1 MYDYD
6 VIFIGS
12 GHACNHGAIA
22 LKLAGKKVAMVE
34 QYKNGGTCTNFGCDA
49 KIVLDGPF
57 EYREGISRYADLG
70 IEVPEID
77 WTKLMGYKKQLIG
90 AFDPLLGQA
99 FAGMGID
106 MLHGHGKLADA
117 HTVMVDGRPHTA
129 ECIVIGSGA
138 RNAKLNI
145 PGKEYTHGSSHFLD
159 LDVMPER
166 LVMIG
171 AGIVSME
178 FASMA
183 LELGKSVTVVE
194 FAPRALAAYPEKYVA
209 KMVEKM
215 EALGAR
221 FIFGQGVAS
230 VEEKDGAYVVK
241 TAGGEEIEA
250 DYVLDATG
258 RIANVEDLGLEEL
271 GIEAGRR
278 GIKVDEYLRTSVPNI
293 FVSGDA
299 IDKTVPKLTPTAEF
313 ESNYIAM
320 QILGLNP
327 NPIQYPVIPNLVFT
341 LPRIAQVGVTV
352 SEAEAHPEL
361 YRTEVVPYGMTQS
374 WVNNRDTEAEFTY
387 IFDREGYLVGAAM
400 YGSEAAMMIDFVTLL
415 IQKRISGIELG
426 QMIFAFPTQSYAIIS
441 GLIPLMLKR

>member
-6 VIFIGS
+6 VLFIGS

-57 EYREGISRYADLG
+57 EYREGLSRYADLG
-70 IEVPEID
+70 IETPEIN
-77 WTKLMGYKKQLIG
+77 WTQLMSYKKQVIG

-106 MLHGHGKLADA
+106 MLRGHGKLADA
-117 HTVMVDGRPHTA
+117 HTVMVDDKPYTA
-129 ECIVIGSGA
+129 EYIVIGSGA
-138 RNAKLNI
+138 RNAKLEI
-145 PGKEYTHGSSHFLD
+145 PGKEFTHGSSHFLD

-166 LVMIG
+166 IVMIG

-183 LELGKSVTVVE
+183 LDLGKKVTIVE
-194 FAPRALAAYPEKYVA
+194 FAPRALAAYPEKYVD
-209 KMVEKM
+209 KVVEKM
-215 EALGAR
+215 KNMGAE
-221 FIFGQGVAS
+221 FIFGQGVSS
-230 VEEKDGAYVVK
+230 VEETEGGYLVR
-241 TAGGEEIEA
+241 TAGGKEIEA

-299 IDKTVPKLTPTAEF
+299 IDKTIPKLTPTAEF

-327 NPIQYPVIPNLVFT
+327 DPIQYPVVPNLVFT
-341 LPRIAQVGVTV
+341 LPRVAQVGVSV

-361 YRTEVVPYGMTQS
+361 YRVETVPYGVTQS
-374 WVNNRDTEAEFTY
+374 WVNNRDVDAEFTY
-387 IFDREGYLVGAAM
+387 IFDKEGYLVGAAM
-400 YGSEAAMMIDFVTLL
+400 IGSEAAMMIDFVTLV
-415 IQKRISGIELG
+415 INKRISGIELG

>member
-6 VIFIGS
+6 VLFIGS

-57 EYREGISRYADLG
+57 EYREGLGRYADLG
-70 IEVPEID
+70 INVPDID

-99 FAGMGID
+99 FTGMGID
-106 MLHGHGKLADA
+106 LLHGHGKLKDA
-117 HTVMVDGRPHTA
+117 HTVMVDDKEYTA
-129 ECIVIGSGA
+129 EYIVIGSGA
-138 RNAKLNI
+138 RNAKLDI
-145 PGKEYTHGSSHFLD
+145 PGKEFTHGSSHFLD

-166 LVMIG
+166 IVMIG

-183 LELGKSVTVVE
+183 LDLGKKVTIIE
-194 FAPRALAAYPEKYVA
+194 FAPRALGAYPEKYVNKIVA
-209 KMVEKM
+209 KMESM
-215 EALGAR
+215 GAE

-230 VEEKDGAYVVK
+230 VEEVSGGYLVK
-241 TAGGEEIEA
+241 TAGGVEVEA

-258 RIANVEDLGLEEL
+258 RVSNVEDLGLEEL
-271 GIEAGRR
+271 GIEASRR
-278 GIKVDEYLRTSVPNI
+278 GIKVDDHLRTSVPNI

-299 IDKTVPKLTPTAEF
+299 IDKNIPKLTPTAEF

-320 QILGLNP
+320 QILGFNP

-341 LPRIAQVGVTV
+341 LPRVAQVGVSV
-352 SEAEAHPEL
+352 SEAEANPDL
-361 YRTEVVPYGMTQS
+361 YRVEVVPYGQTQS
-374 WVNNRDTEAEFTY
+374 WVNNRDVEAEFTY
-387 IFDREGYLVGAAM
+387 IFDKEGYLVGAAM

-415 IQKRISGIELG
+415 IQKRISGMELG

-441 GLIPLMLKR
+441 GLIPLMLKK

>member
-6 VIFIGS
+6 VLFIGS

-22 LKLAGKKVAMVE
+22 LKMAGKRVAMVE

-57 EYREGISRYADLG
+57 EYREGLGRYSDLG
-70 IEVPEID
+70 IEVPAID
-77 WTKLMGYKKQLIG
+77 WTKLMGYKKQVIG
-90 AFDPLLGQA
+90 AFDPLLGQV
-99 FAGMGID
+99 FTGMGID

-117 HTVMVDGRPHTA
+117 HTVMVDDKAYTA
-129 ECIVIGSGA
+129 EYIVIGSGA
-138 RNAKLNI
+138 RNAKLDI
-145 PGKEYTHGSSHFLD
+145 PGKEFTHGSSHFLD
-159 LDVMPER
+159 LDVMPDR

-183 LELGKSVTVVE
+183 LDLGKKVTIIE
-194 FAPRALAAYPEKYVA
+194 FAPRALAAYPEKYVEKIVA
-209 KMVEKM
+209 KMESM
-215 EALGAR
+215 GAE

-230 VEEKDGAYVVK
+230 VEESNGSYQVK
-241 TAGGEEIEA
+241 TADGIVVEA

-258 RIANVEDLGLEEL
+258 RISNVEDLGLEEL
-271 GIEAGRR
+271 GIEASRR
-278 GIKVDEYLRTSVPNI
+278 GIKVDDHLRTNVPNI

-299 IDKTVPKLTPTAEF
+299 IDKNIPKLTPTAEF

-352 SEAEAHPEL
+352 SEAEANPDL
-361 YRTEVVPYGMTQS
+361 YRIEVVPYGQTQS
-374 WVNNRDTEAEFTY
+374 WVNNRDMEAEFTY
-387 IFDREGYLVGAAM
+387 IFDKEGYLVGAAM

-415 IQKRISGIELG
+415 IQKRVSGIELG

-441 GLIPLMLKR
+441 GLIPLMLKK